1 MNKTKTKRRAQHNAK
16 YYLRKMLEAQELA
29 VVDMLLF
36 EAALQPRK
44 VLPDTEYEKIYWLAQ
59 AKLQAA
65 T

>member
-1 MNKTKTKRRAQHNAK
+1 MTKTKTKRRPLHNAK
-16 YYLRKMLEAQELA
+16 YYLRKMLEAKELA

-44 VLPDTEYEKIYWLAQ
+44 VLSDTEYEKIYWLAQ
-59 AKLQAA
+59 SKFQAA